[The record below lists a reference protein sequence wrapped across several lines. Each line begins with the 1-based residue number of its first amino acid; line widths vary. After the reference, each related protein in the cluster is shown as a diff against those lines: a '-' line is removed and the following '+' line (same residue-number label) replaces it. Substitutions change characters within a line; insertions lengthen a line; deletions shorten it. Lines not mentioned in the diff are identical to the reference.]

1 MRSCLKNIALA
12 SAALLMSGNVIAT
25 EAYPS
30 KPVRIIVPYQAGQGT
45 DIATRYFADH
55 LSKTFGQTFVVENI
69 GGAGGVI
76 GTQAASRAA
85 GDGYTLAMGTNATHV
100 LNEYMY
106 SSMGFDPVKDFEPV
120 ILTGT
125 LPMAIVTRPDSPFQ
139 GVQDIIKAAREGSG
153 QSSDIATPSTSAR
166 LVFELL
172 KAESGAPLFMI
183 PYKGSATSM
192 SNVIGGQVPLSIDTI
207 TASRPQVE
215 GKTLRAIAVTSL
227 KPTDLLPG
235 VAPVSEQG
243 LPGFEVVAWNALYA
257 PKGTP
262 SDIIAKLNLE
272 LQSFIS
278 QPETQA
284 KLKSMG
290 YEPGG
295 GTPGDLASFAQAER
309 KKWRPIIESAGL
321 KVN

>member
-1 MRSCLKNIALA
+1 MRSSLKKITLATATLLFAGSAIAA
-12 SAALLMSGNVIAT
+12 SS
-25 EAYPS
+25 YPS

-55 LSKTFGQTFVVENI
+55 LSKVFGQSFIVENV

-76 GTQAASRAA
+76 GTQVAARAE
-85 GDGYTLAMGTNATHV
+85 GDGNTLTMGTNATHV

-106 SSMGFDPVKDFEPV
+106 SSMGFSPVNDFEPV
-120 ILTGT
+120 VLTGT
-125 LPMAIVTRPDSPFQ
+125 LPMAIVTRPPPQFKS
-139 GVQDIIKAAREGSG
+139 VQDIIDSANKSDHSA
-153 QSSDIATPSTSAR
+153 DIATPSTSAR

-172 KAESGAPLFMI
+172 KQQSGAPLFMI
-183 PYKGSATSM
+183 PYKGSSTSM

-215 GKTLRAIAVTSL
+215 GGNLRAIAVTSAN
-227 KPTDLLPG
+227 PTDLLPG
-235 VAPVSEQG
+235 VAPVSQQG
-243 LPGFEVVAWNALYA
+243 LSGFEVVAWNALYA

-262 SDIIAKLNLE
+262 HDIIAKLNLE
-272 LQSFIS
+272 LQAFLAL
-278 QPETQA
+278 PETQA
-284 KLKSMG
+284 KLHSMG

-295 GTPGDLASFAQAER
+295 GTPGDLAAFAQAER
-309 KKWRPIIESAGL
+309 DKWRPIIESAGL

>member
-1 MRSCLKNIALA
+1 MRSSLKKITLAVTTLLFAGSAIAA
-12 SAALLMSGNVIAT
+12 DN
-25 EAYPS
+25 YPS

-55 LSKTFGQTFVVENI
+55 LSKVFGQSFIVENV

-76 GTQAASRAA
+76 GTQAAARAE
-85 GDGYTLAMGTNATHV
+85 GDGYTLTMGTNATHV

-106 SSMGFDPVKDFEPV
+106 SSMGFNPVKDFEPV

-125 LPMAIVTRPDSPFQ
+125 LPMAIVTRPDSQFKT
-139 GVQDIIKAAREGSG
+139 VQDIIDATNKSDHSA
-153 QSSDIATPSTSAR
+153 DIATPSTSAR

-172 KAESGAPLFMI
+172 KAQSGAPLFMI

-215 GKTLRAIAVTSL
+215 GGNLRAIGVTSAN
-227 KPTDLLPG
+227 PTDLLPG
-235 VAPVSEQG
+235 VAPVSQQG

-262 SDIIAKLNLE
+262 QNIIAKLNLE
-272 LQSFIS
+272 LQAFLS
-278 QPETQA
+278 QPDTQA
-284 KLKSMG
+284 KLHSMG

-295 GTPGDLASFAQAER
+295 GTPGDLAAFAQAER
-309 KKWRPIIESAGL
+309 DKWRPIIESADL

>member
-1 MRSCLKNIALA
+1 MRSSLKKITLAVTTLLFAGSAIAA
-12 SAALLMSGNVIAT
+12 DN
-25 EAYPS
+25 YPS

-55 LSKTFGQTFVVENI
+55 LSKVFGQSFIVENV

-76 GTQAASRAA
+76 GTQAAARAE
-85 GDGYTLAMGTNATHV
+85 GDGYTLTMGTNATHV

-106 SSMGFDPVKDFEPV
+106 SSMGFNPVKDFEPV

-125 LPMAIVTRPDSPFQ
+125 LPMAIVTRPDSQFKT
-139 GVQDIIKAAREGSG
+139 VQDIIDATNESDHSA
-153 QSSDIATPSTSAR
+153 DIATPSTSAR

-172 KAESGAPLFMI
+172 KQQSGAPLFMI

-215 GKTLRAIAVTSL
+215 GGNLRAIGVTSAN
-227 KPTDLLPG
+227 PTDLLPG
-235 VAPVSEQG
+235 VAPVSQQG

-262 SDIIAKLNLE
+262 QDIIAKLNLE
-272 LQSFIS
+272 LQAFLS
-278 QPETQA
+278 QPDTQA
-284 KLKSMG
+284 KLHSMG

-295 GTPGDLASFAQAER
+295 GTPGDLAAFAQAER
-309 KKWRPIIESAGL
+309 DKWRPIIESADL

>member
-1 MRSCLKNIALA
+1 MRNSLKKIALA
-12 SAALLMSGNVIAT
+12 SAALLLSSSAIA
-25 EAYPS
+25 AGGYPA

-55 LSKTFGQTFVVENI
+55 LSKTFGQSFIVENI

-76 GTQAASRAA
+76 GTQAAARAA
-85 GDGYTLAMGTNATHV
+85 GDGYTLTMGTNATHV

-106 SSMGFDPVKDFEPV
+106 SSMGFDPVEDFEPV
-120 ILTGT
+120 ILAGT
-125 LPMAIVTRPDSPFQ
+125 LPMAIITRPDSAFKT
-139 GVQDIIKAAREGSG
+139 VQDIIDATSKSDHAA
-153 QSSDIATPSTSAR
+153 DIATPSTSAR

-172 KAESGAPLFMI
+172 KEQSGAPLFMI
-183 PYKGSATSM
+183 PYKGSSTAM
-192 SNVIGGQVPLSIDTI
+192 SNVIGGQIPLSIDTI

-215 GKTLRAIAVTSL
+215 GGNLRAIAVTSEN
-227 KPTDLLPG
+227 PTELLPG
-235 VAPVSEQG
+235 VPPVAQQG

-262 SDIIAKLNLE
+262 ADIIAKLNEALRAF
-272 LQSFIS
+272 LAR
-278 QPETQA
+278 PETQA
-284 KLKSMG
+284 KLHSMG

-295 GTPGDLASFAQAER
+295 GTPDDLGAFAQAER
-309 KKWRPIIESAGL
+309 DKWRPIIENAGM

>member
-1 MRSCLKNIALA
+1 MRRSLKRITLLAATLLFSGNALA
-12 SAALLMSGNVIAT
+12 ADN
-25 EAYPS
+25 YPS

-55 LSKTFGQTFVVENI
+55 LSKTFGQSFIVENI

-76 GTQAASRAA
+76 GTQAAARAE
-85 GDGYTLAMGTNATHV
+85 GDGYTLTMGTNATHV

-106 SSMGFDPVKDFEPV
+106 SSMGFSPEQDFKPV
-120 ILTGT
+120 ILAGT
-125 LPMAIVTRPDSPFQ
+125 LPMAIVTRPDSPFKS
-139 GVQDIIKAAREGSG
+139 VQDVIEATKKSERAA
-153 QSSDIATPSTSAR
+153 DIATPSTTAR

-172 KAESGAPLFMI
+172 KERSGAPLFMI

-215 GKTLRAIAVTSL
+215 GGNLRAIAVTSAQ
-227 KPTDLLPG
+227 PTALLPG
-235 VAPVSEQG
+235 VPPVAEQG
-243 LPGFEVVAWNALYA
+243 LPGFEVVAWNAIYA

-262 SDIIAKLNLE
+262 DAVITKLNPA
-272 LQSFIS
+272 LQDFLAL
-278 QPETQA
+278 PETRER
-284 KLKSMG
+284 LHSMG

-295 GTPGDLASFAQAER
+295 GTADDLGRFAEAER
-309 KKWRPIIESAGL
+309 EKWRPIIENAGL

>member
-1 MRSCLKNIALA
+1 MRSYLKKITLA
-12 SAALLMSGNVIAT
+12 GAAMLVSGSLFA
-25 EAYPS
+25 ADSYPS
-30 KPVRIIVPYQAGQGT
+30 KPVRVIVPYQAGQGT

-55 LSKTFGQTFVVENI
+55 LSRKFGQTFVVENI

-76 GTQAASRAA
+76 GTQTASRAA
-85 GDGYTLAMGTNATHV
+85 GDGYTLVMGTNATHA

-106 SSMGFDPVKDFEPV
+106 TSMGYDAARDFEPV

-125 LPMAIVTRPDSPFQ
+125 LPMTIVTRTDSPFKN
-139 GVQDIIKAAREGSG
+139 VQDIIAAAKKADNSA
-153 QSSDIATPSTSAR
+153 DIATPSTSAR

-172 KAESGAPLFMI
+172 KEQSGAPLFMI
-183 PYKGSATSM
+183 PYKGSASSM
-192 SNVIGGQVPLSIDTI
+192 SNLIGGQLPLAIDTI
-207 TASRPQVE
+207 TASRPHVQSN
-215 GKTLRAIAVTSL
+215 TLRAIAVTSL

-235 VAPVSEQG
+235 VPPVSEQG
-243 LPGFEVVAWNALYA
+243 LPGFEVVAWNAIYA

-262 SDIIAKLNLE
+262 ATVITKLNLE
-272 LQSFIS
+272 LQSFIA

-295 GTPGDLASFAQAER
+295 GTPDDLAAFAQAER
-309 KKWRPIIESAGL
+309 AKWRPIIESAGL

>member
-1 MRSCLKNIALA
+1 MRSSLKKITLAVTTLLFAGSAIAA
-12 SAALLMSGNVIAT
+12 DN
-25 EAYPS
+25 YPS

-55 LSKTFGQTFVVENI
+55 LSKVFGQSFIVENV

-76 GTQAASRAA
+76 GTQAAARAE
-85 GDGYTLAMGTNATHV
+85 GDGYTLTMGTNATHV

-106 SSMGFDPVKDFEPV
+106 SSMGFNPVKDFEPV

-125 LPMAIVTRPDSPFQ
+125 LPMAIVTRPDSQFKT
-139 GVQDIIKAAREGSG
+139 VQDIIDATNESDHSA
-153 QSSDIATPSTSAR
+153 DIATPSTSAR

-172 KAESGAPLFMI
+172 KQQSGAPLFMI

-215 GKTLRAIAVTSL
+215 GGNLRAIGVTSAN
-227 KPTDLLPG
+227 PTDLLPG
-235 VAPVSEQG
+235 VPPVSQQG

-262 SDIIAKLNLE
+262 QDIIAKLNLE
-272 LQSFIS
+272 LQAFLS
-278 QPETQA
+278 QPDTQA
-284 KLKSMG
+284 KLHSMG

-295 GTPGDLASFAQAER
+295 GTPGDLAAFAQAER
-309 KKWRPIIESAGL
+309 DKWRPIIESADL

>member
-1 MRSCLKNIALA
+1 MRSSLKKITLAVTTLLFAGSAIAA
-12 SAALLMSGNVIAT
+12 DN
-25 EAYPS
+25 YPS

-55 LSKTFGQTFVVENI
+55 LSKVFGQSFIVENI

-76 GTQAASRAA
+76 GTQAAARAE
-85 GDGYTLAMGTNATHV
+85 GDGYTLTMGTNATHV

-106 SSMGFDPVKDFEPV
+106 SSMGFNPVKDFEPV

-125 LPMAIVTRPDSPFQ
+125 LPMAIVTRPDSQFKT
-139 GVQDIIKAAREGSG
+139 VQDIIDATNESDHSA
-153 QSSDIATPSTSAR
+153 DIATPSTSAR

-172 KAESGAPLFMI
+172 KQQSGAPLFMI

-215 GKTLRAIAVTSL
+215 GGNLRAIGVTSAN
-227 KPTDLLPG
+227 PTDLLPG
-235 VAPVSEQG
+235 VPPVSQQG

-262 SDIIAKLNLE
+262 QDIIAKLNLE
-272 LQSFIS
+272 LQAFLS
-278 QPETQA
+278 QPDTQA
-284 KLKSMG
+284 KLHSMG

-295 GTPGDLASFAQAER
+295 GTPGDLAAFAQAER
-309 KKWRPIIESAGL
+309 DKWRPIIESADL

>member
-1 MRSCLKNIALA
+1 MRSCLKKIALA
-12 SAALLMSGNVIAT
+12 SAALLVSGGVFAAGN
-25 EAYPS
+25 YPS
-30 KPVRIIVPYQAGQGT
+30 KSVRIIVPYQAGQGT

-55 LSKTFGQTFVVENI
+55 LSKKFGQTFIVENI

-76 GTQAASRAA
+76 GTQAAARAD
-85 GDGYTLAMGTNATHV
+85 GDGYTLTMGTNATHV

-106 SSMGFDPVKDFEPV
+106 SSMGFDPQKDFEPV

-125 LPMAIVTRPDSPFQ
+125 LPMAIVTRPDSQFK
-139 GVQDIIKAAREGSG
+139 GVQDVIKAANSAEHTA
-153 QSSDIATPSTSAR
+153 DIGTPSTSAR

-172 KAESGAPLFMI
+172 KEQSGAPLFMI

-192 SNVIGGQVPLSIDTI
+192 SNVIGGQIPLSIDTI

-215 GKTLRAIAVTSL
+215 GGNLRAIGVTSL
-227 KPTDLLPG
+227 NATDLLPG
-235 VAPVSEQG
+235 VPPVSEQG
-243 LPGFEVVAWNALYA
+243 LPGFEMVAWNAIYA

-262 SDIIAKLNLE
+262 ADIIAKLNLE
-272 LQSFIS
+272 LQNFIS
-278 QPETQA
+278 QPETQTR
-284 KLKSMG
+284 LKSMG

-295 GTPGDLASFAQAER
+295 GTPGDLGAFAQSER
-309 KKWRPIIESAGL
+309 DKWRPIIENAGL

>member
-1 MRSCLKNIALA
+1 MRSRLKKITLA
-12 SAALLMSGNVIAT
+12 TAALLFAGSAIAA
-25 EAYPS
+25 ENYPS

-55 LSKTFGQTFVVENI
+55 LSKAFGQSFIVENI

-76 GTQAASRAA
+76 GTQAAARAE
-85 GDGYTLAMGTNATHV
+85 GDGYTLTMGTNATHV

-125 LPMAIVTRPDSPFQ
+125 LPMTIVTRPDSEFKT
-139 GVQDIIKAAREGSG
+139 VQDIIAATKKSDHAA
-153 QSSDIATPSTSAR
+153 DIATPSTTAR

-172 KAESGAPLFMI
+172 KDQSGAPLFMI
-183 PYKGSATSM
+183 PYKGSSMAM

-215 GKTLRAIAVTSL
+215 GGNLRAIAVTSEN
-227 KPTDLLPG
+227 PTELLPG
-235 VAPVSEQG
+235 VPPVAQQG
-243 LPGFEVVAWNALYA
+243 LPGFEVVAWNAFYA

-262 SDIIAKLNLE
+262 ADIIAKLNLE
-272 LQSFIS
+272 LQSFLA

-284 KLKSMG
+284 RLHSMG

-295 GTPGDLASFAQAER
+295 GTPGDLASFAEAER
-309 KKWRPIIESAGL
+309 SKWRPIIENAGL

>member
-1 MRSCLKNIALA
+1 MRDSLKKFTLA
-12 SAALLMSGNVIAT
+12 TAALLFACSAVAA
-25 EAYPS
+25 EDYPS

-55 LSKTFGQTFVVENI
+55 LSKAFGQSFIVENV

-76 GTQAASRAA
+76 GTQAAARAT
-85 GDGYTLAMGTNATHV
+85 GDGYTLTMGTNATHV

-120 ILTGT
+120 ILAGT
-125 LPMAIVTRPDSPFQ
+125 LPMAIVTRPASEFKT
-139 GVQDIIKAAREGSG
+139 VQDIIDAASKSARVA
-153 QSSDIATPSTSAR
+153 DIATPSTTAR

-172 KAESGAPLFMI
+172 KDQSGAPLFMI
-183 PYKGSATSM
+183 PYKGSAMAMT
-192 SNVIGGQVPLSIDTI
+192 NVIGGQVPLSIDTI

-215 GKTLRAIAVTSL
+215 GGKLRAIAVTSAN
-227 KPTDLLPG
+227 PTELLPG
-235 VAPVSEQG
+235 VPPVAQQG
-243 LPGFEVVAWNALYA
+243 LPGFEVVAWNAFYA

-262 SDIIAKLNLE
+262 ADIIAKLNLE
-272 LQSFIS
+272 LQAFLSL
-278 QPETQA
+278 PETQA
-284 KLKSMG
+284 KLHSMG

-295 GTPGDLASFAQAER
+295 GTAGDLARFAEAER
-309 KKWRPIIESAGL
+309 NKWRPIIESAGL

>member
-1 MRSCLKNIALA
+1 MHSHLKKITLATATLLFAGSAIAA
-12 SAALLMSGNVIAT
+12 SD
-25 EAYPS
+25 YPS

-55 LSKTFGQTFVVENI
+55 LSKAFGQSFIVENI

-76 GTQAASRAA
+76 GTQAAARAE

-106 SSMGFDPVKDFEPV
+106 SSIGFDPVKDFEPV

-125 LPMAIVTRPDSPFQ
+125 LPMTIVTRPDSEFKT
-139 GVQDIIKAAREGSG
+139 VQDIIEATKKSDHAA
-153 QSSDIATPSTSAR
+153 DIATPSTTAR

-172 KAESGAPLFMI
+172 KDQSGAPLFMI
-183 PYKGSATSM
+183 PYKGSSMAM

-215 GKTLRAIAVTSL
+215 GGNLRAIAVTSAN
-227 KPTDLLPG
+227 PTDLLPG
-235 VAPVSEQG
+235 VPPVAQQG
-243 LPGFEVVAWNALYA
+243 VPGFEVVAWNAFYA

-262 SDIIAKLNLE
+262 ADIIAKLNLE
-272 LQSFIS
+272 LQSFLAL
-278 QPETQA
+278 PETQA
-284 KLKSMG
+284 KLHSMG

-295 GTPGDLASFAQAER
+295 GTPGDLASFAEAER
-309 KKWRPIIESAGL
+309 QKWRPIIENAGL